1 MRTITM
7 KDGTAIYFKDG
18 GVWMG
23 VFASGAFVQ
32 FVSSVKATVVHSDE
46 GRSFYLFSGLGL

>member
-1 MRTITM
+1 MSTITM

-46 GRSFYLFSGLGL
+46 GTSFYLFSGFGL